1 MGTSTAR
8 RAPTTRLWRR
18 AKGAATRYLAPEGG
32 AGLEAR
38 EVAARYLAALA
49 GDAEPGDQG
58 LLAGFRL
65 TRKAAQNLGAFVGQ
79 VSSRGWEGALKAWGI
94 TEEAGQPRGNTFLAL
109 AGVLMEPDGS
119 LEGAVVRSSLAT
131 VLLDFETSMIDSPDQ
146 VVTRFLAESFYRRL
160 VLDLG
165 EPLEAAGL
173 SFGHWRQ
180 GLHGLRNRIAGAAAV
195 KEPAEP
201 ATPEQWRGLAGW
213 TWVTL
218 TLETMLQRLRE

>member
-1 MGTSTAR
+1 M
-8 RAPTTRLWRR
+8 
-18 AKGAATRYLAPEGG
+18 
-32 AGLEAR
+32 GLERHRLSRWRVQKVKGSLEDGLPGPQQAPHR
-38 EVAARYLAALA
+38 LLPEER
-49 GDAEPGDQG
+49 DA
-58 LLAGFRL
+58 
-65 TRKAAQNLGAFVGQ
+65 
-79 VSSRGWEGALKAWGI
+79 
-94 TEEAGQPRGNTFLAL
+94 FLAL

-180 GLHGLRNRIAGAAAV
+180 GLHGLKNWIAGAAAV

-218 TLETMLQRLRE
+218 TLETMLRGLRE